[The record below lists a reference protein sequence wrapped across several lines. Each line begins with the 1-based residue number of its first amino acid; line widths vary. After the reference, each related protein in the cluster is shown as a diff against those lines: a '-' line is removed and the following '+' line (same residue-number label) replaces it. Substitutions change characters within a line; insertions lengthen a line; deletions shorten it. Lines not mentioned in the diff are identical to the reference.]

1 MYLRFEEQRNV
12 QYGCIGV
19 GDGGSSGD
27 RVRTEMRHAGQ
38 IIQSLADHC
47 SWEGLLTF
55 FFFSKRNEDPSDGFK
70 QRGDMI

>member
-55 FFFSKRNEDPSDGFK
+55 FFF
-70 QRGDMI
+70 